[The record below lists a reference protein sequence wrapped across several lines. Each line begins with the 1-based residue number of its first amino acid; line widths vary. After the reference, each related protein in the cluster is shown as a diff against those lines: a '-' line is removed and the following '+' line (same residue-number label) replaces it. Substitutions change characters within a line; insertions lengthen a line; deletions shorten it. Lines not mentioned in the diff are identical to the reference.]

1 LHAYIY
7 CSRGIGEV
15 ETINFSPTKISNKI
29 NEKTNH
35 NLSAKSSKQ
44 HIHHYTTRRNYP
56 ENFKWNVVAASSS
69 LKFYFLP
76 ENLEQ
81 RDLRYRGII
90 YFISVEY
97 SQTWSMHLRIHIST
111 PH

>member
-1 LHAYIY
+1 MHTYIAAE
-7 CSRGIGEV
+7 GIGEV
-15 ETINFSPTKISNKI
+15 ETINLSPNKISNKI

-44 HIHHYTTRRNYP
+44 HIHHYTTQRNYP
-56 ENFKWNVVAASSS
+56 EKYKWNVVAASSS

-81 RDLRYRGII
+81 KR
-90 YFISVEY
+90 FEV
-97 SQTWSMHLRIHIST
+97 SQNYALYICRIQ
-111 PH
+111 